1 MIVTRQNLIQTILD
15 LISADAL
22 TQNVNT
28 IYNNNRWSDFR
39 KYADTAD
46 QVEAYLHGYGLNAE
60 RLEMP
65 MDGETNFGDAVMPLA
80 WKCDSATLEMTDPE
94 VKLIS
99 RYSDTPN
106 LVGMWSPPT
115 PDEGIEASVVLI
127 PDVDV
132 QALEKHDV
140 SGKFILTNARP
151 YAVREAAAQKN
162 ALGIISYHMPYP
174 GAKTA
179 TQWLSSNTNT
189 PGGWGTKKNEDQM
202 ILLALSP
209 QKGEALAQEC
219 RERPVQIRVSIQSEL
234 YESKLPILHTH
245 IKGTHVIPETND
257 NIEVLVLAPLYG
269 QGVNDHAVS
278 TAVLME
284 SARILQLLV
293 DENSLKRP
301 MRGIRFLFSP
311 KVYGPVVFAH
321 ERKAVLDRTIY
332 GLCVDA
338 GAGDPDHAWSR
349 WGLRFGP
356 VHKRHF
362 ADGVMWQTC
371 QDYLKH
377 VRPQRFVEQ
386 RDFSLG
392 ADVWFNDPALNLTT
406 HWLSGGTSV
415 ECKFTDLDTPDTVDS
430 RSLVDL
436 SAVVASALYTMA
448 SVDVNDVP
456 LFAQWNYQ
464 LSHERVH
471 KDATKIMK
479 QAERLTKGADLKELF
494 TQSNKNLQHRIKFE
508 KQSVQTL
515 EHIIPN
521 VKDHPE
527 WDVPHI
533 MLAEYDHLFVTVKE
547 MIQSRIEAR
556 AEQLGL
562 EVNLT
567 ESRGE
572 LYSDSRVPLPEG
584 LTLGTVTLDSIAHQQ
599 WGNPVKTSPRR
610 NLPYILSWWLMD
622 CQRTISDIEDILKME
637 LGEFRECIPVWF
649 DFLQRHG
656 YIVFEGD
663 EAAELEHEVQP
674 ESAKAVTEAQD
685 ASTTP

>member
-1 MIVTRQNLIQTILD
+1 MASTNLIQTILD
-15 LISADAL
+15 PISADAL
-22 TQNVNT
+22 MQNVNT
-28 IYNNNRWSDFR
+28 VYNNNRWSDFR
-39 KYADTAD
+39 KYVDTAD

-99 RYSDTPN
+99 RYSETPN

-127 PDVDV
+127 PDADM
-132 QALEKHDV
+132 QELEKHEV
-140 SGKFILTNARP
+140 GGKFILTNARP
-151 YAVREAAAQKN
+151 YAIREAAAQKN
-162 ALGIISYHMPYP
+162 ALGIISYYSPYP
-174 GAKTA
+174 GAEKA

-209 QKGEALAQEC
+209 EKGEALAQEC
-219 RERPVQIRVSIQSEL
+219 REHPVQVRVSIQSEL
-234 YESKLPILHTH
+234 YESKLPILHTN
-245 IKGTHVIPETND
+245 IQGTHVIPDTND

-269 QGVNDHAVS
+269 QGVNGHAVS

-284 SARILQLLV
+284 SARILQTLI
-293 DENSLKRP
+293 DESSLERP

-311 KVYGPVVFAH
+311 KVYGPIVFAH
-321 ERKAVLDRTIY
+321 ERKAILDRTIY
-332 GLCVDA
+332 AMCVDA
-338 GAGDPDHAWSR
+338 GAGNPDHAWSR
-349 WGLRFGP
+349 WGLQFGP

-362 ADGVMWQTC
+362 ADGVVWQLC
-371 QDYLKH
+371 RDYLKH

-386 RDFSLG
+386 REFSLG
-392 ADVWFNDPALNLTT
+392 ADVWFNDPALNVAT
-406 HWLSGGTSV
+406 HCLSGGTSV
-415 ECKFTDLDTPDTVDS
+415 ECKFTDLDTPDTVDT

-436 SAVVASALYTMA
+436 TAVVASSLYSMA
-448 SVDVNDVP
+448 TVDVNEVP
-456 LFAQWNYQ
+456 TFSQWNYQ
-464 LSHERVH
+464 LAHDRVH
-471 KDATKIMK
+471 HDATKIMN
-479 QAERLTKGADLKELF
+479 QASQLDKGSDLKELF
-494 TQSNKNLQHRIKFE
+494 TQSTKNLQTRITFE
-508 KQSVQTL
+508 KQSIHTL
-515 EHIIPN
+515 EQVIPN

-533 MLAEYDHLFVTVKE
+533 LLAQFDQLYDTVKE

-556 AEQLGL
+556 AEQLGM

-567 ESRGE
+567 DIRGE
-572 LYSDSRVPLPEG
+572 LYRDSRVPLPEG
-584 LTLGTVTLDSIAHQQ
+584 LTLGTVTLDDTPHTQ
-599 WGNPVKTSPRR
+599 WGNPVKRSPRR

-622 CQRTISDIEDILKME
+622 CQRSISDIEDILKME

-663 EAAELEHEVQP
+663 EAAELEHAEQS
-674 ESAKAVTEAQD
+674 ESMESE
-685 ASTTP
+685 STS